1 MFSQYENSHHFII
14 DSSNKNSQKATVKM
28 YSFSLLF
35 FWKTSPRRELKLCR
49 APTVRQWAETLVGSC
64 IYTRRQCVF
73 PFRLMSS
80 LRIGCDSR
88 ILHSPHMP
96 ANDQAKLWLKKKTEK
111 RENIV
116 YIWLFRAA
124 MFLCNDNSHRK
135 YRMRV
140 RERMH
145 LATAYACSGD
155 EFWKQKLG
163 SVSRWMHF
171 YSSYLC
177 TKITFRSLGMAGAG
191 SVYHFP

>member
-49 APTVRQWAETLVGSC
+49 APTVRQWAETLVCSC

-96 ANDQAKLWLKKKTEK
+96 ANDQAKLWLKKKQK
-111 RENIV
+111 RERTSSIFGCFELPCSYATTTHTENTACEFAREC
-116 YIWLFRAA
+116 IWRPRTLAAA
-124 MFLCNDNSHRK
+124 MSFGNRNWVQCPVECIFTRRTCVRK
-135 YRMRV
+135 
-140 RERMH
+140 
-145 LATAYACSGD
+145 
-155 EFWKQKLG
+155 
-163 SVSRWMHF
+163 
-171 YSSYLC
+171 
-177 TKITFRSLGMAGAG
+177 
-191 SVYHFP
+191 